1 MKIMNLK
8 GTFDFL
14 PKEQMVRNQIMNTL
28 RTNFEKYGYLPLE
41 TPILN

>member
-14 PKEQMVRNQIMNTL
+14 PKEQMVRNQIYEYFKN
-28 RTNFEKYGYLPLE
+28 
-41 TPILN
+41 